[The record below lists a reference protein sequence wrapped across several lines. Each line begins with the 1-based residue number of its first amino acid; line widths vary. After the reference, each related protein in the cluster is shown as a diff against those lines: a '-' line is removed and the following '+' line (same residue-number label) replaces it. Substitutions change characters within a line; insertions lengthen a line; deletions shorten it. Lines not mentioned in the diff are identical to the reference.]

1 MEAKKM
7 KMTNGNGDTRQYAA
21 SIEKGSVKS
30 LSVKRK
36 DPTGDDRNDN
46 DNTDDLVVKENF
58 DESMNGYFTSQGDG
72 KMLSRRS
79 TSGSEMTVNSD
90 MTSVQVSC
98 NTIAAVGSVEDLMT
112 KLPVIDPNVV
122 LCEWLTENEGGE
134 EVEGVI
140 PVGNNKVEVT
150 QKSIEDL
157 NNGQLE
163 YIGGIKDH
171 EGEFREWHEMTSL
184 LSKDGEVLHILPYC
198 IID

>member
-1 MEAKKM
+1 
-7 KMTNGNGDTRQYAA
+7 
-21 SIEKGSVKS
+21 
-30 LSVKRK
+30 
-36 DPTGDDRNDN
+36 
-46 DNTDDLVVKENF
+46 
-58 DESMNGYFTSQGDG
+58 
-72 KMLSRRS
+72 
-79 TSGSEMTVNSD
+79 MTVNSD
-90 MTSVQVSC
+90 MTSIQLSC

-140 PVGNNKVEVT
+140 PVRNNKVEVT